1 MARDGSAG
9 RPDGSIGPPPRSDL
23 LLLGVLAPLAGLGA
37 GVLGALFRLA
47 LEQANRAREALI
59 AGDDAW
65 GIGGFVL
72 VVALAG
78 GATALAAWL
87 VRRVAPSASG
97 SGIPRVMAV
106 LDGDMAPAPLRVIPV
121 KFLAGTLG
129 MGAGLALGR
138 EGPTVQMGASLA
150 YQVGR
155 LMRQDGAD
163 CRVLMAAGAGAGF
176 AVAFNAPIAGA
187 LFVFEGLLKRF
198 EARLVIAALAASAVA
213 IWVGRAILGNTPEF
227 TAPPLTAPGL
237 DQVPFFAVLGIA
249 AGLAGTLYN
258 RTLLA
263 TLRMTDRFPGLRVE
277 WRAAIVGAAV
287 GAIAWC
293 APWLVGGGDGLA
305 QQALRG
311 EGSLV
316 VLPALFF
323 VRLGLIA
330 CSVGAGAPGGLLVP
344 FLALGAELG
353 LWLGLLCALAL
364 PGLAV
369 EPAGFAVV
377 GMAALFTAIVRA
389 PVTAMVLVTEMTA
402 SQTMLLPM
410 VVACFAALL
419 VSVRFDGRSILDALK
434 EYALAHRA
442 PLDTVP
448 STARS

>member
-59 AGDDAW
+59 AGADAW
-65 GIGGFVL
+65 GIGGFVP

-78 GATALAAWL
+78 GATALAACL

-227 TAPPLTAPGL
+227 TAP
-237 DQVPFFAVLGIA
+237 
-249 AGLAGTLYN
+249 
-258 RTLLA
+258 R
-263 TLRMTDRFPGLRVE
+263 
-277 WRAAIVGAAV
+277 
-287 GAIAWC
+287 
-293 APWLVGGGDGLA
+293 
-305 QQALRG
+305 
-311 EGSLV
+311 
-316 VLPALFF
+316 
-323 VRLGLIA
+323 
-330 CSVGAGAPGGLLVP
+330 
-344 FLALGAELG
+344 
-353 LWLGLLCALAL
+353 
-364 PGLAV
+364 
-369 EPAGFAVV
+369 
-377 GMAALFTAIVRA
+377 
-389 PVTAMVLVTEMTA
+389 
-402 SQTMLLPM
+402 
-410 VVACFAALL
+410 
-419 VSVRFDGRSILDALK
+419 
-434 EYALAHRA
+434 
-442 PLDTVP
+442 
-448 STARS
+448 